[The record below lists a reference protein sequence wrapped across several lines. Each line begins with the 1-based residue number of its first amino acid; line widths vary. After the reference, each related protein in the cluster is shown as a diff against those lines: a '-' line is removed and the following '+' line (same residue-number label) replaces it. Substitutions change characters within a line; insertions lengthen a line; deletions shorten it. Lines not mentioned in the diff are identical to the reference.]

1 MTKSEW
7 KDRIRPHLHR
17 SMQDVSEVITSAPDV
32 QSWLH
37 EASYEAAE
45 GLAEMHPMQAEATG
59 HMRMLD
65 DLQNAFPAL
74 VNAVDELTSGYGSLD
89 IHWRPLTPNFSRV
102 TLSFEREYS
111 VKAFIPLNEA
121 SASSGQRAVDHL
133 RDTLPKGDPFP
144 NRPHE
149 VTALLVHRDIPL
161 GLRLHDR
168 LTDDGRV
175 VSATLL
181 PEGARPVEQL
191 PLHIAPRAIADFY
204 TAELQS

>member
-7 KDRIRPHLHR
+7 KDRIQPHLHR
-17 SMQDVSEVITSAPDV
+17 SLQDVSDVITSAPPV

-37 EASYEAAE
+37 EASFEAVE
-45 GLAEMHPMQAEATG
+45 GLAEMHPMQAEAMG

-65 DLQNAFPAL
+65 DLRDTFPAL
-74 VNAVDELTSGYGSLD
+74 VDAINELTSGYGSLD

-102 TLSFEREYS
+102 TVSFDREYS
-111 VKAFIPLNEA
+111 VEAFIRLNDA
-121 SASSGQRAVDHL
+121 TPSAGQRAVDRL

-149 VTALLVHRDIPL
+149 VTGLLVYRDIPL

-168 LTDDGRV
+168 VTDTGRE
-175 VSATLL
+175 VSATLF
-181 PEGARPVEQL
+181 PEDARPVETL
-191 PLHIAPRAIADFY
+191 PLNVVPRAIADFY
-204 TAELQS
+204 TAELPS